1 MAIETITS
9 DFIRNENS
17 ASHYGVHLANYMN
30 ECNLTGEDLLSK
42 FEKYNFLFFFNE
54 KIQFF

>member
-17 ASHYGVHLANYMN
+17 ASHYGVHFKAPHEPSQLASWL
-30 ECNLTGEDLLSK
+30 ELFKLSQA
-42 FEKYNFLFFFNE
+42 EPR
-54 KIQFF
+54 